1 AFAFKYRGEDRVALA
16 YCGDGSTSRGDFHEA
31 VNIAAVMDLPCIFVG
46 ETTQFASS
54 TPIRMQSRTDFAS
67 KAAAYGIPGEKVDGT
82 DVVAV
87 YEATPRAVARAR
99 AGAGPSLH
107 ERVTLR

>member
-1 AFAFKYRGEDRVALA
+1 MALA

-31 VNIAAVMDLPCIFVG
+31 VNIAAVLDLPCVFVV
-46 ETTQFASS
+46 ENNQFAYS
-54 TPIRMQSRTDFAS
+54 TPLRLQSRTDFAS

-87 YEATPRAVARAR
+87 YEAGPGRSPGPGPARGR
-99 AGAGPSLH
+99 H
-107 ERVTLR
+107 